1 MQWPGLEARAGRN
14 EKFSE
19 QGIGPTRGPR
29 RETSK
34 HQAGAGLTTGRP
46 GKSMQFTGNPCRRAA
61 WRGRPGLFTRNCS
74 QRVSRERRGEMEAI
88 HQAGSSSRR
97 GRSALVAQ
105 TADAVHTPMPSTAP
119 MVVHTTHAF
128 HALMPP
134 TAPRPLYTPMSPT
147 APRPA
152 WPEQSR
158 LSVASMFDLP
168 CAHDQPCCAR
178 PALFVGDS
186 RDYSRHCHRL
196 EVQLTT

>member
-1 MQWPGLEARAGRN
+1 M
-14 EKFSE
+14 FS
-19 QGIGPTRGPR
+19 
-29 RETSK
+29 
-34 HQAGAGLTTGRP
+34 
-46 GKSMQFTGNPCRRAA
+46 
-61 WRGRPGLFTRNCS
+61 RNCS
-74 QRVSRERRGEMEAI
+74 QTQWVRGERRGEMEEI
-88 HQAGSSSRR
+88 RRVGSSRWR
-97 GRSALVAQ
+97 GRSAMV
-105 TADAVHTPMPSTAP
+105 VHTAHAFHAPMPSTAP